1 MRGNKAKE
9 ENDSDEKKKENGK
22 EGRICSL
29 GIVLTRELDCQ
40 ERKDGT
46 EGKQKGLNS

>member
-1 MRGNKAKE
+1 MRGSKAEK

-29 GIVLTRELDCQ
+29 GIVLTKGLDCQ
-40 ERKDGT
+40 ERKDGD
-46 EGKQKGLNS
+46 ERNQKGLSI